1 MEVETRVDIRETQL
15 QDGCQVMKSFRID
28 RFLVDDGEPPL
39 FFPDIGTFF
48 NQDMAVAEA
57 MVKRLHAAGADLI
70 KGEILH
76 DAEIALDDDTCETYL
91 ARDGKVVT
99 ERTRAV
105 IKRKVVSLDSYERLF
120 RLCQS
125 LEIGFLLSIYD
136 FRGAEFARDIGACA
150 LKIASSNIVHR
161 PLIEYTAR
169 TGLPMIIDTGKATLE
184 EIARA
189 VQWAEDAGA
198 EAILIQHSPEAP
210 PSPLANHNLRMLTS
224 LRQVFDRPVG
234 LSDHHAGEEMLYA
247 AVALGAHAVEKGIVP
262 DGMTPDQD
270 VYHAMPISMFEEV
283 LAKCKRIQLAIGT
296 NMRYLRRDSK
306 KHPYR
311 MGIAAAK
318 DLRPGDTLTLDNVHF
333 SFPNKGIP
341 VEHWEIVEGWRV
353 RGRLIQGQLIRWQDV
368 EPHSS

>member
-1 MEVETRVDIRETQL
+1 
-15 QDGCQVMKSFRID
+15 MKSFRID
-28 RFLVDDGEPPL
+28 RFPVDDGAPPL

-48 NQDMAVAEA
+48 NQDMAAAEA
-57 MVKRLHAAGADLI
+57 MVTRLHDAGANLI

-76 DAEIALDDDTCETYL
+76 DAEIALDDDTCEVYL
-91 ARDGKVVT
+91 GRDGKIVR
-99 ERTRAV
+99 ERNRDLQQ
-105 IKRKVVSLDSYERLF
+105 RKVVSLGAYERLF
-120 RLCQS
+120 RLCKS
-125 LEIGFLLSIYD
+125 LDMGFLLSVYD
-136 FRGAEFARDIGACA
+136 FRGAEFGRDIGACA

-169 TGLPMIIDTGKATLE
+169 LGLPIVIDTGKSTLE

-198 EAILIQHSPEAP
+198 EAIMIQHSPEAP
-210 PSPLANHNLRMLTS
+210 PSPLANHNLRMLTT
-224 LRQVFDRPVG
+224 LREIFDRPVG

-262 DGMTPDQD
+262 DDAEQDQD
-270 VYHAMPISMFEEV
+270 VYHAMPISMFEDV
-283 LAKCKRIQLAIGT
+283 LAKCRRIHTALGS

-306 KHPYR
+306 KHPFR

-318 DLRPGDTLTLDNVHF
+318 DLRPGETLTLDNVRF
-333 SFPNKGIP
+333 SFPVKGIP

-353 RGRLIQGQLIRWQDV
+353 RGELVRGQVIRWQDV
-368 EPHSS
+368 DPPSS